1 MSPFDVIVKPILSE
15 KSNDL
20 RDGQGQY
27 MFVIKNSAT
36 KNDVRKAV
44 QSLWGV
50 EVAKVQTLVQR
61 GKVKRRGTN
70 FSKASKTKKAFVKL
84 AGDAKL
90 PLFED
95 Q

>member
-1 MSPFDVIVKPILSE
+1 MSPFDVIVRPILSE

-20 RDGQGQY
+20 RDAQGQY
-27 MFVIKNSAT
+27 MFEIRKDAT

-44 QSLWGV
+44 HSLWGV
-50 EVAKVQTLVQR
+50 KVDKVQTLVQR

-70 FSKASKTKKAFVKL
+70 FSKPGKTKKAFVTL
-84 AGDAKL
+84 ADGAKL